1 MFRMF
6 RSGISVERYLKSKF
20 AESLGP
26 AREPVRDLAKS
37 FGLEELARNAFHL
50 YGKFRPAIPA
60 DLTSWHAKGRL
71 DIDRVRSLAPEG

>member
-1 MFRMF
+1 M
-6 RSGISVERYLKSKF
+6 
-20 AESLGP
+20 
-26 AREPVRDLAKS
+26 RDLAMS

-71 DIDRVRSLAPEG
+71 DIDRVRSLAPER